1 MIQARFEHRRRT
13 AAIFGRA
20 EHDDRVRRTRFVFD
34 RLPRNFAGHA
44 AQGEAQ
50 RNQGREQEDR
60 PRPYNRVTKLQQN
73 YDYLMLTLTSAR
85 NPLLKEVRRAVQ
97 RGSLTD
103 SGLAVAEGFHL
114 LEEALRSDCEIEVV
128 LVAES
133 VRTALTRHIGGLRQ
147 IRVHVAEDPLLRE
160 IAATETSQGVI
171 ALVRPPAWNIE
182 HLFRGQSLLMI
193 LDGVQDP
200 GNVGAIL
207 RAAEAF
213 GATGAA
219 LLKGSVN
226 PYNPKAL
233 RASAGSVFRLP
244 LLTGVDDDLLRAS
257 IQQRRLNLYAAMPR
271 AEVAVSECDFKSPCA
286 ILIGGEGQGVRSRLR
301 GAGLDIRI
309 PINGVESLNAAMAA
323 GILLYEARRQRTPQ

>member
-1 MIQARFEHRRRT
+1 MAKF
-13 AAIFGRA
+13 
-20 EHDDRVRRTRFVFD
+20 
-34 RLPRNFAGHA
+34 
-44 AQGEAQ
+44 
-50 RNQGREQEDR
+50 
-60 PRPYNRVTKLQQN
+60 QQN

-97 RGSLTD
+97 RGSLTE

-114 LEEALRSDCEIEVV
+114 LEEALRGDCEIEAV
-128 LVAES
+128 LVSES

-147 IRVHVAEDPLLRE
+147 IRVHVLEDPLLRE

-200 GNVGAIL
+200 GNMGAIL

-213 GATGAA
+213 GASGAA

-233 RASAGSVFRLP
+233 RASAGSAFRLP
-244 LLTGVDDDLLRAS
+244 LLMGLDDDLLGAS
-257 IQQRRLNLYAAMPR
+257 IQQRRLKLYAAMPR
-271 AEVAVSECDFKSPCA
+271 AEISAGECDLASPCA

-301 GAGLDIRI
+301 GAALDIRI
-309 PINGVESLNAAMAA
+309 PTNGVESLNAAMAA
-323 GILLYEARRQRTPQ
+323 GILLYEARRQRTPK